1 MLPTNLPPDLGADG
15 ALKTVFVN
23 NRATAKRLRKSKLV
37 VLEGPDKGAE
47 LVMSQEQVVVGR
59 SSVCDL
65 ALTDKSVSSLHFRI
79 TAVDN
84 GYVLRDEGSTNGTFY
99 GDIKIREIYLKP
111 GTIFR
116 AGNSVM
122 KFQPTQDILTIAL
135 SERDRF
141 DKVIGASVPM
151 REIFA
156 NLERVAPS
164 ELTVMIQ
171 GETGTGKEVVA
182 RAVHNASPRSKKPFV
197 VLDCSAIPKDL
208 IESTVFGHEKGAFTG
223 AISSHKGVFE
233 QAHGGTIF
241 LDELGE
247 LPLDMQPK
255 LLRVLENREVKRVG
269 SDRTVNVD
277 VRVVA
282 ATNRDLRQMV
292 TEGKFREDL
301 YFRMSVVQLH
311 LPPLRSRKDDV
322 PLLAKS
328 FLERINAQRAEIGR
342 SPLEVSPEAYAALK
356 TRPWPGNVRELKNVV
371 ERAASLG
378 EGPVLTRQD
387 FLIGSEPGGLIR
399 GSTLHPTPFSGSEG
413 GSGGEGNDITVDI
426 DIDVSFKDAK
436 QAILDEFEGVYLR
449 KLIERHSGN
458 ISQSAK
464 SAGLTRYHLRELL
477 KKHNIHTR
485 SSN

>member
-1 MLPTNLPPDLGADG
+1 MPSELGADG

-37 VLEGPDKGAE
+37 VIEGPDKGAE
-47 LVMSQEQVVVGR
+47 LVMSQEEVVVGR

-65 ALTDKSVSSLHFRI
+65 ALTDKSVSSLHFKI
-79 TAVDN
+79 VAVDN
-84 GYVLRDEGSTNGTFY
+84 GYVLLDEGSTNGTFY
-99 GDIKIREIYLKP
+99 GDIKIREIFLKP
-111 GTIFR
+111 GTVFR
-116 AGNSVM
+116 AGNTVM

-141 DKVIGASVPM
+141 DQVIGASVPM

-182 RAVHNASPRSKKPFV
+182 RAIHNASPRRNKPFV

-208 IESTVFGHEKGAFTG
+208 IESTIFGHEKGSFTG

-269 SDRTVNVD
+269 ADRTVNVD

-292 TEGKFREDL
+292 TESRFREDL

-311 LPPLRSRKDDV
+311 LPPLRSRKDDI
-322 PLLAKS
+322 PLLMDS
-328 FLERINAQRAEIGR
+328 FLGRINAQRAEIGR
-342 SPLEVSPEAYAALK
+342 SPLEVSPEAVAALK
-356 TRPWPGNVRELKNVV
+356 ARPWPGNVRELKNVV

-387 FLIGSEPGGLIR
+387 FLIGSDPMGLVR
-399 GSTLHPTPFSGSEG
+399 GATLHPTPFSASES
-413 GSGGEGNDITVDI
+413 SGLGDTDIAVNV

-449 KLIERHSGN
+449 KLIERHTGN

-477 KKHNIHTR
+477 KKHNIHSR
-485 SSN
+485 S